1 MKTIALMR
9 HGKAAQSSENNADMS
24 RVLTKAGRIESLEM
38 GKWMKKQGFV
48 PNFIIASPALRTHET
63 ATILAEYFALD
74 TQEILLDRRLYEA
87 STDDLL
93 EVISELPDSK
103 DNVLLVGH
111 NPSLTWVGS
120 RLGPSEGFVFVP
132 SAVLCN
138 SFLVDSWAGILHSD
152 TKMCFHHY
160 PGKALH

>member
-9 HGKAAQSSENNADMS
+9 HGKAAQSSEINADMY
-24 RVLTKAGRIESLEM
+24 RVLTKGGRTESLEM
-38 GKWMKKQGFV
+38 GKWMQKQGFV
-48 PNFIIASPALRTHET
+48 PACIIASPALRTHET
-63 ATILAEYFALD
+63 ATILAEYFTFD

-93 EVISELPDSK
+93 EVIYELPDSK

-120 RLGPSEGFVFVP
+120 RLCPSEGFVFVP
-132 SAVLCN
+132 SAVLGI
-138 SFLVDSWAGILHSD
+138 SFHADSWAGILQSD
-152 TKMCFHHY
+152 IKMCFYHY
-160 PGKALH
+160 PGKALP